1 MKDKGKDKPKK
12 IKTSLSQPVR
22 AAMIALS
29 VLQIIFGLIMCFTS
43 KMASEALSST
53 FQESIEDAEV
63 IYEDEEMQKT
73 YDKTI
78 SDLGTIFEN
87 SWILFIFNGTIIVVA
102 NIFILVW
109 GIQEKLLIKKP
120 KVITLCAIS
129 LAFSNSYNIFF
140 SIVSLII
147 AIAAKRKIPEDFGN
161 KQKKLKV
168 KFDDKK

>member
-1 MKDKGKDKPKK
+1 MKDKEKEKSKK

-29 VLQIIFGLIMCFTS
+29 ILQIIFGLIMCFTS
-43 KMASEALSST
+43 KIASEALFSA
-53 FQESIEDAEV
+53 FEDSMQKV
-63 IYEDEEMQKT
+63 GVTYEDEETQKA
-73 YDKTI
+73 YDETVAGLKTA
-78 SDLGTIFEN
+78 FEN

-120 KVITLCAIS
+120 KVITLCAVS
-129 LAFSNSYNIFF
+129 FAFSNSYNIFF

-147 AIAAKRKIPEDFGN
+147 AIAVKRKIPEDFGN